1 MKKLLY
7 LILICAFVFNSTLAQ
22 EIKNYSEKELI
33 IKLKSD
39 VEFDSK
45 NCLLTNKFNNQKI
58 DYLNKAAFVESIVA
72 TGNKKLGRTFLL
84 KLKYNANIEQL
95 VKDYMDTSLFE
106 YVEPNHFGESDGLQQ
121 TPLNAQFTPNDEH
134 YYNRQWQH
142 YNDGTFPLSNSTAD
156 ADMDTDLAWD
166 VTQGDPNIIVAIID
180 SGIKM
185 DHPEFAGRE
194 WINTDEVLDGTDTD
208 NNGYID
214 DLNWGW
220 NFVENN
226 NMPIDDNRH
235 GTGVAGLAL
244 ANGNNGI
251 GYAGINWN
259 SKIMVCKVLASNGG
273 SNVAWWA
280 DAIYYAVD
288 NGANVINMSL
298 GSPSPNAL
306 LEEAVNYAYDHN
318 VSISCSIGNGNSDSI
333 RYPSGYENT
342 FAIGATDPDDTRSV
356 LFDWDDPAGG
366 SNYGPHLD
374 FVAPGNYGYFLDY
387 QSDTNYELHSGG
399 TSLAAPQVTGVIS
412 LLLSIN
418 PNLTVEDIR
427 ATLIASSEDE
437 VGDSEDTAGWDQYYG
452 HGRINAYNAVTN
464 IILGLEENTNLESN
478 IIVYPNPV
486 INDLTIE
493 NIDPGSYKIALYDLL
508 GREQFKY
515 STTADGNHIKM
526 TIPKLSS
533 GTYFLHI
540 TETSSVK
547 NTVTKKIIIQ

>member
-33 IKLKSD
+33 IKFKSD

-58 DYLNKAAFVESIVA
+58 DNLNKVAFVESIVA

-84 KLKYNANIEQL
+84 KLKYKANIEQL
-95 VKDYMDTSLFE
+95 VKDYMDTGLFE
-106 YVEPNHFGESDGLQQ
+106 YVEPNHFGTSGEFQK
-121 TPLNAQFTPNDEH
+121 TPLSILFTPNDEH
-134 YYNRQWQH
+134 YYNRQWVH
-142 YNDGTFPLSNSTAD
+142 YNDGTFPLFPNSKVD

-185 DHPEFAGRE
+185 DHPEFAGRA
-194 WINTDEVLDGTDTD
+194 WVNSDELLDGTDTD

-220 NFVENN
+220 DFADNDNTPSD
-226 NMPIDDNRH
+226 PIGH
-235 GTGVAGLAL
+235 GTGVTGAVL

-251 GYAGINWN
+251 GYAGVNWN
-259 SKIMVCKVLASNGG
+259 SKIMVCKVRTSNNGT
-273 SNVAWWA
+273 NVSWWA

-298 GSPSPNAL
+298 ASSSPNAL

-318 VSISCSIGNGNSDSI
+318 VSVVAAAGNDNSDSVQ
-333 RYPSGYENT
+333 YPSGYENA

-356 LFDWDDPAGG
+356 PFEGNPGSG

-374 FVAPGNYGYFLDY
+374 FVAPGNFMYGLDND
-387 QSDTNYELHSGG
+387 SNTNYELHVGG
-399 TSLAAPQVTGVIS
+399 TSTSTPQVTGVIS

-427 ATLIASSEDE
+427 DILIESSEDE
-437 VGDSEDTAGWDQYYG
+437 VGDFEDTHGWDQYYG
-452 HGRINAYNAVTN
+452 HGRINAGLAV
-464 IILGLEENTNLESN
+464 LGVDENTLSDFS
-478 IIVYPNPV
+478 VYPNPTTGILNV
-486 INDLTIE
+486 QSKTAIVQIE
-493 NIDPGSYKIALYDLL
+493 IHNLL
-508 GREQFKY
+508 GQLVK
-515 STTADGNHIKM
+515 SNTNQN
-526 TIPKLSS
+526 TIDISSVSS
-533 GTYFLHI
+533 GLYFI
-540 TETSSVK
+540 KVMDENGDYGTQKVVK
-547 NTVTKKIIIQ
+547 K